1 MEDRRKLTRKYLA
14 FFTRVFDYQ
23 TGQLLGHLD
32 NVSADGAMI
41 IGQVPIESDK
51 TFHLQMEL
59 SEYFFG
65 KDFLDFQAK
74 SVWCQPDLDPSFYNT
89 GLQFLDI
96 APEDTEIIQRIMEKY
111 GIHE

>member
-1 MEDRRKLTRKYLA
+1 MEERRQLKRKYLA
-14 FFTRVFDYQ
+14 FFTRDYDRES
-23 TGQLLGHLD
+23 GQMLGHLD

-41 IGQVPIESDK
+41 IGQIPIETHKSFRLRMD
-51 TFHLQMEL
+51 L
-59 SEYFFG
+59 SEYVFG
-65 KDFLDFQAK
+65 KAHLDFEAR

-96 APEDTEIIQRIMEKY
+96 APQDVAIIERIMAEY